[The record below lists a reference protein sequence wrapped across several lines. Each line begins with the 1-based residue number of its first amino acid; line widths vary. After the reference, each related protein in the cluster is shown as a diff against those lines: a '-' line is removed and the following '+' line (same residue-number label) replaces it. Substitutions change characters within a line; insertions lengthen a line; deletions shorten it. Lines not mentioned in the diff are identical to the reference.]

1 MKRFDAALVAGA
13 ALVLVSLVVL
23 VESRSLPLGSLRT
36 PGPAYVPVVLA
47 LVLLGFGSLIFV
59 LGGQAPRLMAVG
71 WSEWRHAVAIFL
83 VCAFAALALE
93 RLGFR
98 LTIALSLAFLLGV
111 VERKGFAVTAAVSI
125 VFAGAAFFL
134 FDTLLRV
141 PLPRGPFG
149 L

>member
-1 MKRFDAALVAGA
+1 M
-13 ALVLVSLVVL
+13 
-23 VESRSLPLGSLRT
+23 PLGSLRN

-47 LVLLGFGSLIFV
+47 LVLLGFGALVFL
-59 LGGQAPRLMAVG
+59 LGGGKAPRLAAVG

-93 RLGFR
+93 CLGFR

-111 VERKGFAVTAAVSI
+111 VERKGLVVTAAVSI

>member
-1 MKRFDAALVAGA
+1 MTETPREPAPPETDDESLDEPRGAGRLIARFFLLPLLVVGA
-13 ALVLVSLVVL
+13 AV
-23 VESRSLPLGSLRT
+23 
-36 PGPAYVPVVLA
+36 
-47 LVLLGFGSLIFV
+47 
-59 LGGQAPRLMAVG
+59 AV
-71 WSEWRHAVAIFL
+71 FL
-83 VCAFAALALE
+83 VCAFAALALG

-98 LTIALSLAFLLGV
+98 VTIALSLAFLLGV